1 MRVIHQNILQINENL
16 GYHRA
21 MNARMGDLT
30 YSKKLVKAS
39 LKSYME
45 LIAEGNVNLAKGG
58 VRCLFFLFL

>member
-1 MRVIHQNILQINENL
+1 METRVINQNILQISGNL
-16 GYHRA
+16 GYRRA
-21 MNARMGDLT
+21 TNAHIGELT

-58 VRCLFFLFL
+58 